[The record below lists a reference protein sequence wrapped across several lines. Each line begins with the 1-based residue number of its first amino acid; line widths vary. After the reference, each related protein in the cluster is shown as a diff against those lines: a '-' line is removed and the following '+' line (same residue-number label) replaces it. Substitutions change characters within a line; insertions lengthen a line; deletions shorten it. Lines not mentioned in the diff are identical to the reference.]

1 MKTRLILAA
10 ALSVLSVQ
18 VNTPTSLAAKM
29 PASQGESFAVV
40 LGPNDSLDLQVGY
53 LALARPDLVPVIQR
67 VVAAQLQ
74 EQRPAVAGG
83 GTRFVSKPSA
93 EIEALAQQNLTSQ
106 VIEEIDRATGK
117 AGAEPGGPG
126 RAVHARPAVAGRIR
140 FNGSMTLTGFIC
152 SGSGCSASSTLIHTA
167 RWDQGYATVKTTAKT
182 FAPGG
187 DSAAWANKSAAA
199 KCYRGSSR
207 CDVVGTQYL
216 NVSGLNSVVT
226 QSKQPGTTSARW
238 ELTFSANYLGSPYI
252 GGPGASPYF
261 KCDPYSSTAVC
272 RWQ

>member
-1 MKTRLILAA
+1 MKKRLIFAVALA
-10 ALSVLSVQ
+10 VLSTQ
-18 VNTPTSLAAKM
+18 VSAPTSLAGSK
-29 PASQGESFAVV
+29 PASQGESFAIV

-67 VVAAQLQ
+67 VVAAQLL
-74 EQRPAVAGG
+74 EQPTAAPS
-83 GTRFVSKPSA
+83 GTRFVSKPFA
-93 EIEALAQQNLTSQ
+93 EIEALVQSNLTTQ
-106 VIEEIDRATGK
+106 VMEEIDRATGK
-117 AGAEPGGPG
+117 ASAEPGGPG
-126 RAVHARPAVAGRIR
+126 RAVHARPAVSGYFT

-152 SGSGCSASSTLIHTA
+152 AGGGCSAASTLIHTA

-199 KCYRGSSR
+199 RCYRGSSR
-207 CDVVGTQYL
+207 CDVSGTQYL
-216 NVSGLNSVVT
+216 NVSALNSVVT
-226 QSKQPGTTSARW
+226 LSQQPGTSSARW

-272 RWQ
+272 KWQ